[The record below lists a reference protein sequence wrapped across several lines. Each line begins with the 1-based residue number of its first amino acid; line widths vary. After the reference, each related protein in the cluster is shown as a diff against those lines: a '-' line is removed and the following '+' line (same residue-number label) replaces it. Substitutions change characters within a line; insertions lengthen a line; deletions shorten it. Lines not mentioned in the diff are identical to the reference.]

1 MTQNLSKPFSFT
13 QGGIIGVK
21 NAILGAVLF
30 SIIDTI
36 SLELRNGTQN
46 LIEFVLALVTGFGFI
61 SIIGIVFSFPPSFL
75 GGGILTIIAQRKFF
89 STRLLENYMVVRGA
103 ILGLLAGIV
112 ICVVV
117 YFWAYCMDTIAH
129 GGLGLVQGKPVIDGY
144 FYRAGSATILAMIA
158 GGWTGKQIA
167 QSLQKSLIS

>member
-1 MTQNLSKPFSFT
+1 MTQNLSNPFSFT
-13 QGGIIGVK
+13 QGSIVGVK

-36 SLELRNGTQN
+36 SLELRNGIQN
-46 LIEFVLALVTGFGFI
+46 FIEFVLTLVMGFGFI
-61 SIIGIVFSFPPSFL
+61 SVIGIIFSFLPSFL
-75 GGGILTIIAQRKFF
+75 GGGILTIIAQRQFP
-89 STRLLENYMVVRGA
+89 STRLKNYMVVMGA
-103 ILGLLAGIV
+103 ILGLLTGIV

-117 YFWAYCMDTIAH
+117 YFLAYYEASIAH

-158 GGWTGKQIA
+158 GGLTGKQIA
-167 QSLQKSLIS
+167 HSLQKSLLS